1 MILKV
6 SNSSQSLN
14 ILSSCDMIKIS
25 KYVRHACVFHQYLT
39 CDICKSC
46 NEIGFTTSLLS
57 ICIWVQLNP
66 GQCKS
71 SACRLKSRKHMT
83 FESVAVLD
91 HFQAKHHV
99 YNYPTIIQISIIF
112 LHLHYIFS
120 ISHSSCIWISTI
132 FFYIW
137 IYIQYIYSASV
148 TLTLIY
154 YFFLFV
160 CFFVF
165 VSCKKIRKLSSKLA
179 FVGGFP
185 LRVNELFH
193 NCFFPDIFERQKQ

>member
-1 MILKV
+1 MAWWSKLMILKV
-6 SNSSQSLN
+6 SNSSQRLN
-14 ILSSCDMIKIS
+14 ILSSCDMIKI
-25 KYVRHACVFHQYLT
+25 CQTCMLFHQYLT

-154 YFFLFV
+154 DFFFV
-160 CFFVF
+160 CLFSLFFCF
-165 VSCKKIRKLSSKLA
+165 CFLQKDQKIIL
-179 FVGGFP
+179 
-185 LRVNELFH
+185 
-193 NCFFPDIFERQKQ
+193 